1 MTAER
6 HSLVRLAT
14 EVLRE
19 KVEGCELLLA
29 MAEVEENE
37 LATDLRDL
45 ASTMRKRIAE
55 CMAVLQDAT
64 AFIEERITE
73 DPRAEE
79 FSRRFAR
86 AEAALGVAEHNIMVR
101 AGLIKEKDNA
111 TKH

>member
-6 HSLVRLAT
+6 NSLVRMAT
-14 EVLRE
+14 EVIRE
-19 KVEGCELLLA
+19 RIELCEFLLA
-29 MAEVEENE
+29 IADVEENE

-79 FSRRFAR
+79 LSRRFTR
-86 AEAALGVAEHNIMVR
+86 AEAALRVARHHTMVR
-101 AGLIKEKDNA
+101 AGLIEEKDNA